1 MQLLATLRTAWR
13 SWWSPYFRQ
22 SEGQPL
28 WALALVTML
37 FSAAIGLALT
47 AFSWVFS
54 AGRLDLWQL
63 LWRNLV
69 ISESIGFSI
78 FGLFALAA
86 RVFGPARIDSLPGLQ
101 RALFF
106 SLVPLAGV
114 VLGYGIGFTLLGWGA
129 GRGGFQ
135 WVSGWFVSGALMI
148 WAVLTLVWWR
158 FYRRELQLAEV
169 EKQLAADRARAAELE
184 RQAVDAR
191 LRALQAQIEPHF
203 LFNTLA
209 NVVSLVD
216 AHPTDAKRMLER
228 LIELLRASLSA
239 SRARHATLGQE
250 FDLCRAYLEILSIR
264 MGGRLRY
271 DIAAAAGLRE
281 LPLPPMLLQPL
292 IENAIQHGLEPKV
305 EGGCIRLVAARN
317 ATGMLEIAIEDN
329 GVGFS
334 TLTRGGGV
342 GLSNLRERL
351 AVQYGSRARL
361 AIEDAGP
368 GTRVRLILP
377 PELEESAVSDAATME
392 AHT

>member
-1 MQLLATLRTAWR
+1 
-13 SWWSPYFRQ
+13 
-22 SEGQPL
+22 
-28 WALALVTML
+28 ML
-37 FSAAIGLALT
+37 FSAAIGLVLT

-86 RVFGPARIDSLPGLQ
+86 KLFGPARIDSLPGLQ

-114 VLGYGIGFTLLGWGA
+114 VLGYGIGFTLLGWGE
-129 GRGGFQ
+129 GRSGFQ

-148 WAVLTLVWWR
+148 WAVLTLIWWR

-209 NVVSLVD
+209 NVVS
-216 AHPTDAKRMLER
+216 PRRRPIRRMP
-228 LIELLRASLSA
+228 SA
-239 SRARHATLGQE
+239 CWN
-250 FDLCRAYLEILSIR
+250 D
-264 MGGRLRY
+264 
-271 DIAAAAGLRE
+271 
-281 LPLPPMLLQPL
+281 
-292 IENAIQHGLEPKV
+292 
-305 EGGCIRLVAARN
+305 
-317 ATGMLEIAIEDN
+317 
-329 GVGFS
+329 
-334 TLTRGGGV
+334 
-342 GLSNLRERL
+342 
-351 AVQYGSRARL
+351 
-361 AIEDAGP
+361 
-368 GTRVRLILP
+368 
-377 PELEESAVSDAATME
+377 
-392 AHT
+392 